1 MFAMS
6 RQLKGALMA
15 AGGGVCWGI
24 SGTMGQYLFTHEAM
38 HTTWLIPIRLSLAGL
53 ILFVYWLVK
62 DRRLLFAPWR
72 QRDSAVMLVLY
83 GIFGISLSQFL
94 YFLTIQFSNAAIGT
108 IMQDLSPVMVL
119 LVACATAHR
128 KPRAYEIV
136 SIVLALLGVILL
148 TTHGDLTTFAVSPVA
163 LVAGVACAVCVT
175 VYNCLCPRREL
186 RDYPVSMLQAW
197 AFLMGAVLFELSMH
211 PWTLGYTPSLRGVG
225 GILFVVLFGNLLAFN
240 LYMTGVKLIGPEKSV
255 LYGFAE
261 PVSGAELERRSI
273 ENAKR
278 LGVRFVTAEA
288 VGLTY
293 TDKLTVETVDK
304 NYPADAVILAT
315 GASRAVPRI
324 PGLAGLEGHGV
335 SYCAA
340 CDAFF
345 YRGKDVAVLGSGEYA
360 LHEVQALLPVAKS
373 VALLTNGAPLTADFP
388 PEVTVYPQAV
398 EAVLGETVV
407 TGVQLSGGVQ
417 LPVSGVFV
425 ALGVA
430 GSTALARK
438 IGAEVDGN
446 RIVVDEKMQTTVP
459 GLYAAGDC
467 TGGLLQ
473 VAKAVYEGAQAGTE
487 AAKALRKG

>member
-15 AGGGVCWGI
+15 AGGGVCWGL

-38 HTTWLIPIRLSLAGL
+38 QTTWLIPIRLSLAGL

-148 TTHGDLTTFAVSPVA
+148 TTHGDLTAFAVSPVA

-186 RDYPVSMLQAW
+186 CDYPVSMLQAW

-261 PVSGAELERRSI
+261 PV
-273 ENAKR
+273 
-278 LGVRFVTAEA
+278 TAA
-288 VGLTY
+288 
-293 TDKLTVETVDK
+293 
-304 NYPADAVILAT
+304 ILAVT
-315 GASRAVPRI
+315 LLDTPFTVWDALGFAAVFAM
-324 PGLAGLEGHGV
+324 L
-335 SYCAA
+335 
-340 CDAFF
+340 
-345 YRGKDVAVLGSGEYA
+345 AVLSVGGKKYA
-360 LHEVQALLPVAKS
+360 ERLEV
-373 VALLTNGAPLTADFP
+373 
-388 PEVTVYPQAV
+388 
-398 EAVLGETVV
+398 
-407 TGVQLSGGVQ
+407 
-417 LPVSGVFV
+417 
-425 ALGVA
+425 
-430 GSTALARK
+430 
-438 IGAEVDGN
+438 
-446 RIVVDEKMQTTVP
+446 
-459 GLYAAGDC
+459 
-467 TGGLLQ
+467 
-473 VAKAVYEGAQAGTE
+473 
-487 AAKALRKG
+487 